1 MFEVV
6 VTLNKIAIMS
16 DDKISVLLQ
25 FEIVITCPS
34 CNDSALRDSG
44 FPTVSTVVNVFG
56 HLSVRVSSHPTVGV
70 QFELK

>member
-1 MFEVV
+1 
-6 VTLNKIAIMS
+6 MS

-25 FEIVITCPS
+25 FEIVITCP

-44 FPTVSTVVNVFG
+44 LPTVSTVVNVFV
-56 HLSVRVSSHPTVGV
+56 HLSLRVSSHPTVGV